1 MASCMG
7 IERYH
12 IEAAW
17 TWWHFVSREI
27 AGLDAL
33 DEVEAVF
40 FMRWNVPQHCIRRAA
55 MRGAGLVHWC

>member
-40 FMRWNVPQHCIRRAA
+40 FMRWNVPQHCIR
-55 MRGAGLVHWC
+55 